1 MIYLIKLSDLEP
13 HLDHFINLI
22 GKKRKEQINK
32 DKLLQTKL
40 SHLASGL
47 LYRFCLG
54 DNYEELLYFNEHGK
68 PCSKDKNFN
77 ISHSGDYAVLYI
89 SENECGIDIE
99 KMNSNKVARTPK
111 IFTENELQW
120 IGENTENFF
129 TLWTRK
135 ESISKAIGMGFS
147 YPFKEINSLQKKCI
161 CNAKEYF
168 TETFCYDNHIISVTE
183 ENKLPETDMQILSIE
198 ELMK

>member
-13 HLDHFINLI
+13 HFNHLINLI

-47 LYRFCLG
+47 LYRYCLG

-77 ISHSGDYAVLYI
+77 ISHSGDYAALYI
-89 SENECGIDIE
+89 GKNQCGIDIE
-99 KMNSNKVARTPK
+99 KINSAKVAKSPK
-111 IFTENELQW
+111 VFTENELQW
-120 IGENTENFF
+120 TGENTENFF

-135 ESISKAIGMGFS
+135 ESISKAMGTGFA
-147 YPFKEINSLQKKCI
+147 YPFKDIDTLQKEFI
-161 CNAKEYF
+161 CNAKKFY
-168 TETFCYDNHIISVTE
+168 TRSLNHDNHIISVTE
-183 ENKLPETDMQILSIE
+183 ENKLPETDIKILSIE
-198 ELMK
+198 ELM